1 MATTT
6 ITNVAALTAVLDFAL
21 SNGFEDQEVAEKVQR
36 HIAQLSKPTKKAE
49 GPTKTQLINQN
60 LIARIVGHM
69 QATGAA
75 MTVKE
80 VAAWLSENCGET
92 VGLCST
98 QKATA
103 LLTQAVKG
111 GLLSRTT
118 DGKHVAFVAVA

>member
-6 ITNVAALTAVLDFAL
+6 ITNVAALSVVLDFAL
-21 SNGFEDQEVAEKVQR
+21 SHGLDDQAVVEKVQR
-36 HIAQLSKPTKKAE
+36 HIAQLSKPAKKAE
-49 GPTKTQLINQN
+49 GPTKNQLINQN
-60 LIARIVGHM
+60 LIARIVDHM
-69 QATGAA
+69 QTTGAA
-75 MTVKE
+75 MTVKD

-103 LLTQAVKG
+103 LLTQAVKA